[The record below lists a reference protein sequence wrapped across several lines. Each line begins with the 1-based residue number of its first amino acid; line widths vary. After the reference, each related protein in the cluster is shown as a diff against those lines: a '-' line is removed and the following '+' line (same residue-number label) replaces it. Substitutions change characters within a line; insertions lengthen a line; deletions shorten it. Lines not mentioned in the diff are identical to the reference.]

1 MKGQEKE
8 GEGVPGRPSEQ
19 PVLLATK
26 LHVPENPF
34 YLVARERL
42 YESMSQALCCKLTSV
57 IAPAGYGKTTLVGSW
72 LRSAQ
77 VRFGWVSLDKGENDR
92 LRFWTYVAE
101 ALQSSL
107 PVSDEVV
114 ENGRRISPYPFT
126 AERAAAWLIARTG
139 DSGEPIVLVLDDYHV
154 IESEEIHSDL
164 SMWIDGLPAH
174 VHVCVLSRKDIPFP
188 LGAMRAKGSLHELD
202 MSELRFTE
210 EEIVSY
216 WMRRT
221 GKEPDDSL
229 LQDLARST
237 EGWAAMLQLSVLS
250 RSGSRT
256 GTRRPLSGRH
266 RHVVDYLMEEAFGK
280 LADEVKRFLVCT
292 SILER
297 MNDSLCL
304 AVTDGPDSPAIL
316 PELERSGLFLIALDQ
331 ERCWYRYHHL
341 FADFLQSRLP
351 YDGAP
356 DVSLLH
362 GRAAAWFEA
371 HGYMSEAIHHALE
384 AGAFGQAAD
393 WLEAHAANWLR
404 RRETTTLLNWLD
416 RLPEE
421 TAGSPLLILLR
432 IWTELMAGLGERAF
446 PRISGLKEALNRWE
460 AADEYGLLTRF
471 REEVQIVDNVCAVW
485 SGDFEHALRL
495 IRQLGERDELPAEH
509 VSVLISHGI
518 ELNEGTVPFIRGKF
532 GFKGRIGQAEAYHR
546 SYGYFLE
553 KNGLHEFPFT
563 AFQQVALS
571 EVLYERNELEAAHDA
586 AQQAVRLGWTFG
598 VLGAYVPA
606 TICLADVLWAD
617 SRKEEAT
624 ELVEQGIWRL
634 EGRHLHTTRWFD
646 KLTAKWA
653 RQQMSL
659 GNAEEARSWSAYWQ
673 AKSMNGYGA
682 LSDCEPA
689 TRSEI
694 GAASDYEWL
703 TYIRTLLALGEL
715 EAAGEYTDKLLRAS
729 RQSGNLMSEL
739 HGLLLG
745 AEIYSMQRQ
754 SGESHARLHAALLLG
769 EREGYL
775 RSFLDESPF
784 IVERI
789 VGMNRNAGANE
800 PLYAGVTPDYVRSI
814 CSAAD
819 VAAVI
824 PKKSAASPGEA
835 FGPDALTPRE
845 REVLRLMAQGLTNK
859 AIAAALVVTEGTAK
873 LHLHRIYGKLHA
885 SGRVQAIRAAEQLG
899 LLDDSTSS

>member
-1 MKGQEKE
+1 MIGQTKE
-8 GEGVPGRPSEQ
+8 GEDAGGRPPEQ
-19 PVLLATK
+19 RILLATK

-42 YESMSQALCCKLTSV
+42 YDIMSRALRCKLTSV
-57 IAPAGYGKTTLVGSW
+57 IAPPGYGKTTLVGSW
-72 LRSAQ
+72 LRSTQ

-107 PVSDEVV
+107 PVSDEVT

-126 AERAAAWLIARTG
+126 AERAAAWLIARMG
-139 DSGEPIVLVLDDYHV
+139 DSGEPVVLVLDDYHV

-164 SMWIDGLPAH
+164 SMWIDRLPAH
-174 VHVCVLSRKDIPFP
+174 MHVCLLSRKEIPFP
-188 LGAMRAKGSLHELD
+188 VGAMRAKGSLLELD

-216 WMRRT
+216 WTRRT
-221 GKEPDDSL
+221 GAEPDDSL
-229 LQDLARST
+229 LQELARST

-250 RSGSRT
+250 RSGSRI

-266 RHVVDYLMEEAFGK
+266 RHVVDYLMEEVFGK
-280 LADEVKRFLVCT
+280 LPGEIKRFLVCT

-297 MNDSLCL
+297 MNDSLC
-304 AVTDGPDSPAIL
+304 AVVTDEPESPAML
-316 PELERSGLFLIALDQ
+316 PELERGGLFLIALDN

-341 FADFLQSRLP
+341 LADFLQSRLP
-351 YDGAP
+351 YEGIP
-356 DVSLLH
+356 DISLLH

-393 WLEAHAANWLR
+393 WLEAHAAIWLK

-421 TAGSPLLILLR
+421 TADRPLLILLR
-432 IWTELMAGLGERAF
+432 VWTELMAGLGERAI
-446 PRISGLKEALNRWE
+446 PRISGLKESIKRWVTV
-460 AADEYGLLTRF
+460 DEYGLLTRL

-485 SGDFEHALRL
+485 SGDFDRALRL
-495 IRQLGERDELPAEH
+495 IRQLGEREELPAEH
-509 VSVLISHGI
+509 VSVMISHGI

-563 AFQQVALS
+563 AYQQAALS

-586 AQQAVRLGWTFG
+586 AQQAVHLGWTFG

-606 TICLADVLWAD
+606 VICLADVLWAD
-617 SRKEEAT
+617 SRKEEAI

-634 EGRHLHTTRWFD
+634 EARHLHTTHWFD

-659 GNAEEARSWSAYWQ
+659 GNAEEARSWSNYWQ
-673 AKSMNGYGA
+673 AKAVNGYGT
-682 LSDCEPA
+682 LSDCDPA
-689 TRSEI
+689 TRFEI

-703 TYIRTLLALGEL
+703 TYIRALLAQGEM
-715 EAAGEYTDKLLRAS
+715 EAAGEFTDKLLSAS
-729 RQSGNLMSEL
+729 RHSGNLMSEL
-739 HGLLLG
+739 QGLLLG
-745 AEIYSMQRQ
+745 AEICSMQRRLVD
-754 SGESHARLHAALLLG
+754 SNASLHAALLLG

-775 RSFLDESPF
+775 RTFLDASPF
-784 IVERI
+784 VVERL
-789 VGMNRNAGANE
+789 VGMNRNDGTKG
-800 PLYAGVTPDYVRSI
+800 LYAGITPDYVRSI
-814 CSAAD
+814 CSAAS
-819 VAAVI
+819 VTAVFPEKLAPLSGI
-824 PKKSAASPGEA
+824 AT
-835 FGPDALTPRE
+835 GPDALTPRE
-845 REVLRLMAQGLTNK
+845 REVLRLMARGLTNK
-859 AIAAALVVTEGTAK
+859 AIAAALVVTEGTVK
-873 LHLHRIYGKLHA
+873 LHLHRIYGKLHT
-885 SGRVQAIRAAEQLG
+885 SGRVQAIRAAERLG
-899 LLDDSTSS
+899 LLGDSPGS